1 MTTVEPAAPAVVQ
14 LAAILDLNAAG
25 PLAHELG
32 AARGRDVS
40 LDASAVSRLGA
51 QCLQVLVAARTAWR
65 SDGYGFRVVS
75 PSDEFTAG
83 VALLGAPLDPWFNPV
98 EPSQQ

>member
-1 MTTVEPAAPAVVQ
+1 MTTVEPATPAVIQ
-14 LAAILDLNAAG
+14 LSPILDLNAAG

-32 AARGRDVS
+32 GARGGDVH

-51 QCLQVLVAARTAWR
+51 QCLQVLVAARAAWQ
-65 SDGYGFRVVS
+65 SDGHGFSITS
-75 PSDEFTAG
+75 PSDEFAAA
-83 VALLGAPLDPWFNPV
+83 VALFGAPLDTWFNPL